1 MSTLGTLYLVPT
13 HLSDVD
19 AVHTPMLLPSGVI
32 ARACELNHYIAENAK
47 TARAFLKAIGQ
58 TRPIASISI
67 AELPKH
73 GDAEA
78 LIESLLD
85 PLLAGND
92 VGLVSEAGAPA
103 VADPGARVVAAAHR
117 RGIRV
122 VPLVGPSALLLA
134 LMASGLSGQCFS
146 FHGYLPTESAARR
159 TSLAQLERDS
169 KQRRCT
175 QLLIETPYRNQALFT
190 DMLSS
195 LTASTRLCVAAD
207 VTGPNESIQ
216 TRSVSE
222 WKQLAP
228 TLARVPTMFL
238 FMV

>member
-1 MSTLGTLYLVPT
+1 
-13 HLSDVD
+13 
-19 AVHTPMLLPSGVI
+19 
-32 ARACELNHYIAENAK
+32 
-47 TARAFLKAIGQ
+47 
-58 TRPIASISI
+58 
-67 AELPKH
+67 
-73 GDAEA
+73 
-78 LIESLLD
+78 
-85 PLLAGND
+85 
-92 VGLVSEAGAPA
+92 
-103 VADPGARVVAAAHR
+103 
-117 RGIRV
+117 
-122 VPLVGPSALLLA
+122 
-134 LMASGLSGQCFS
+134 MASGLSGQCFS